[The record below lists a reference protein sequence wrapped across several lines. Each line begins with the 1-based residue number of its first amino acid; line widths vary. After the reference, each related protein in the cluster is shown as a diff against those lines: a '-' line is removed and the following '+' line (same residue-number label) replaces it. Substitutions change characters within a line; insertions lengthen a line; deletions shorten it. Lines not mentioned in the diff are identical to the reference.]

1 MLKRLLELSLILLF
15 SVYGLNVCATE
26 NLRQT
31 IDNKSTTFKYFTDND
46 RSYSI
51 EQIRKLPA
59 KQWITTEHFN
69 PYGLVNRHYWLH
81 LAVEI
86 DTTETHPL
94 YLEIA
99 NPLVDQIDV
108 YLFKGDQARNYTAGD
123 KIKTIARP
131 IATPVLYFPLP
142 NSDESRLDIYIEYRD
157 DSASFLPLAITNS
170 KESFEQVNG
179 HGIFTGM
186 IIGLMLILLL
196 LAIMLYRHEKS
207 RLLQYFVG
215 LLVFGTLT
223 ILALEGVASVY
234 IWPTFPWLQNLTF
247 PSLFLL
253 TLWCVIELT
262 RTLLISH
269 LVKFPAIDKTLFWLS
284 KTVIIISPILFA
296 IPAFI
301 AIIVSVIVMCIS
313 LIVMSTALTAF
324 TIKSTIVKPWLLASW
339 SVFIVSLTLKTL
351 YFSGLTSLPAELM
364 TLATIFYCLQFILW
378 GGIILQRY
386 IHHNVEESSKNDKLV
401 AQLVTKSK
409 ENDERLS
416 ENQQEHLNL
425 EALVNERTFELNVT
439 LRELQET
446 NRQLEEQATNDALTG
461 VKNRNF
467 FDQRLQAEYR
477 LSRRQHTPISLL
489 LLDADKFKNV
499 NDSYGH
505 LTGDKVLIEI
515 SKIASRVLKRPN
527 DYVCRYGGEEFA
539 ILLSNTDEKGAVKVA
554 EVIRQQIANTA
565 IKSDEIT
572 INVSVSIGVST
583 LMINSETADDQL
595 FDQADKALYHAKE
608 SGRNNVK
615 SFQEFTLSNK

>member
-1 MLKRLLELSLILLF
+1 MLKKLVQLSLILLF
-15 SVYGLNVCATE
+15 SVCNFNAWA
-26 NLRQT
+26 NDNIRQT
-31 IDNKSTTFKYFTDND
+31 IDNESTTFKYFTNND

-51 EQIRKLPA
+51 EQIRKLGA
-59 KQWITTEHFN
+59 EQWITTSEFN

-81 LAVEI
+81 LTIQVN
-86 DTTETHPL
+86 TTDTHPL

-99 NPLVDQIDV
+99 NPLVDHIEI
-108 YLFKGDQARNYTAGD
+108 YLFKGDQKRHYTAGD

-142 NSDESRLDIYIEYRD
+142 NSAESQLDIYIEYRD

-186 IIGLMLILLL
+186 IIGLILILLL
-196 LAIMLYRHEKS
+196 LAMMLYKHEKS
-207 RLLQYFVG
+207 RLIQYFVG
-215 LLVFGTLT
+215 LLVFGTIT

-234 IWPTFPWLQNLTF
+234 LWPALPWLQNLTF

-253 TLWCVIELT
+253 TLWCAIELT
-262 RTLLISH
+262 RTLLAEH
-269 LVKFPAIDKTLFWLS
+269 LVESTVTEKTLYWLS
-284 KTVIIISPILFA
+284 RAVLVISPILFA

-313 LIVMSTALTAF
+313 LIVMSTALILF
-324 TIKSTIVKPWLLASW
+324 TLKSKIIKPWLLASW
-339 SVFIVSLTLKTL
+339 SVFIISLTLKTL
-351 YFSGLTSLPAELM
+351 YFSGLTALPAQLM
-364 TLATIFYCLQFILW
+364 TVATICYCLQFILW
-378 GGIILQRY
+378 GTIILQRY
-386 IHHNVEESSKNDKLV
+386 INRNQETNTKNDKLV
-401 AQLVTKSK
+401 AELVIKGK
-409 ENDERLS
+409 ESDEKIS
-416 ENQQEHLNL
+416 ENHQEHLNL

-461 VKNRNF
+461 VKNRSF

-499 NDSYGH
+499 NDTYGH

-539 ILLSNTDEKGAVKVA
+539 ILLSNTDEKGAIKVA
-554 EVIRQQIANTA
+554 EVIRQQIEKTT
-565 IKSDEIT
+565 IKSDDVSL
-572 INVSVSIGVST
+572 NVSVSIGVST
-583 LMINSETADDQL
+583 LMIDSETMDDQL
-595 FDQADKALYHAKE
+595 FDEADKALYHAKE
-608 SGRNNVK
+608 SGRNKVK
-615 SFQEFTLSNK
+615 SYQEFTLSNN